1 MSSATTSIGA
11 RKTVEIRTSLALSLV
26 VALFLMACSPIEQQ
40 GEREPVRVGLDR
52 VARGEVALP
61 GNARF
66 GLIVHSASV
75 AADGRHA
82 IDVLQAAGVEVVR
95 LFGPEHGLRGQ
106 AAAGERVADGRD
118 PISGLPVVSLYGEF
132 KKPRAEDLAD
142 LDGLIFDLQCAGV
155 RFYTYVSTLI
165 LSLQA
170 AAESDIEFIVL
181 DRPNPLGGDR
191 IEGPVAAPRSVVP
204 MSFVNMAPGPLVHGL
219 TLGEMARYVNSR
231 LDQPARL
238 RVVEMVGWQRSMT
251 WKDTGRDWVPPSPNL
266 RSAEAALAYPGVA
279 LLETTNVS
287 EGRGTE
293 APFLLFGAP
302 WLDPTALD
310 LDDLA
315 RAVPGIRLTPTQ
327 FEPAAGPAA
336 PHPKYVDEICRGL
349 RIDVT
354 DESALEGYRLGLEL
368 VRRLARQDAFA
379 WRQDGRA
386 LTWLL
391 GTPVVFEALAANRSV
406 SEIVGADAPDHE
418 RWRSERASALLY

>member
-1 MSSATTSIGA
+1 
-11 RKTVEIRTSLALSLV
+11 
-26 VALFLMACSPIEQQ
+26 
-40 GEREPVRVGLDR
+40 
-52 VARGEVALP
+52 
-61 GNARF
+61 
-66 GLIVHSASV
+66 
-75 AADGRHA
+75 
-82 IDVLQAAGVEVVR
+82 
-95 LFGPEHGLRGQ
+95 
-106 AAAGERVADGRD
+106 
-118 PISGLPVVSLYGEF
+118 
-132 KKPRAEDLAD
+132 
-142 LDGLIFDLQCAGV
+142 
-155 RFYTYVSTLI
+155 
-165 LSLQA
+165 
-170 AAESDIEFIVL
+170 
-181 DRPNPLGGDR
+181 
-191 IEGPVAAPRSVVP
+191 